1 MNNAKFI
8 INAPQ
13 EIINAMR
20 NAPDMPTGFYKEA
33 SAALELM
40 RQEGLSNS
48 LSKEEVEK
56 ELMSL
61 ALHNFYSMA
70 KKYCSV
76 SDIQAHGIAL
86 RLFLRVMG
94 INPDEYAV
102 TKVH

>member
-20 NAPDMPTGFYKEA
+20 NAPDMPTSFYKEA

-40 RQEGLSNS
+40 RQEGLSNG

-56 ELMSL
+56 ELMGL
-61 ALHNFYSMA
+61 ALHDFYRVA
-70 KKYCSV
+70 KEYCAV

-86 RLFLRVMG
+86 RVFLRVMG

-102 TKVH
+102 KQIH

>member
-1 MNNAKFI
+1 VNNAKFI

-20 NAPDMPTGFYKEA
+20 NAPDMPTSFYKEA
-33 SAALELM
+33 FAALELM
-40 RQEGLSNS
+40 RQERLSNG

-56 ELMSL
+56 ELMSA
-61 ALHNFYSMA
+61 ALHDFYSMV
-70 KKYCSV
+70 KKYCAV

-94 INPDEYAV
+94 INPDEYTV
-102 TKVH
+102 TQVH